1 MPPPMIPNQNAVTQ
15 QQGAQQQYGSLPQQP
30 SQYVSQPSNYATT
43 QPAPTNTSPTQHV
56 YTQQQYAN
64 NVQPAGQNPAQI
76 QNYNQPY
83 QNMPQ
88 QNQLPPQQYQQQTM
102 QQAPQQYQ
110 QQDMQQQP
118 QYSVQAPVQGQYSQP
133 QGQQAPQKYRPP
145 VMEGARRAG
154 GGQISKFVKWNE
166 EPVGAQYF
174 GTFLKFIC
182 SQYGH
187 WNAVIE
193 DDAGQEILLG
203 TPGKL
208 RYLLKNE
215 GIIPG
220 KYICVTYLGAEKMKK
235 ARLGAPQKDAHDFTL
250 DIFDGKDKSSDPRF
264 FNEIEKVRTYYA
276 SLGNGQQAM
285 QQQAQPVGYGAPV
298 YGQQAMQQQAQPV
311 GYGAPV
317 YGQQPAYQQQPMQQ
331 QYQAPVQPM
340 YPQQQYQA
348 PVQPMY
354 PQQQY
359 QQPMP
364 QPQQPG
370 YAPQQYDPNAV
381 PF

>member
-1 MPPPMIPNQNAVTQ
+1 MQNLMPPPMIPNQNAVTP
-15 QQGAQQQYGSLPQQP
+15 QQGAQQQYGSLPSQH
-30 SQYVSQPSNYATT
+30 SQYAPASAPYASANQGSAPQYAPMQPQYAMPAQPQAPAQT
-43 QPAPTNTSPTQHV
+43 QPIN
-56 YTQQQYAN
+56 QQYAPM
-64 NVQPAGQNPAQI
+64 Q
-76 QNYNQPY
+76 
-83 QNMPQ
+83 Q
-88 QNQLPPQQYQQQTM
+88 QNQLPQQQYQQPMQAQQQYQQQAM
-102 QQAPQQYQ
+102 P
-110 QQDMQQQP
+110 QQP
-118 QYSVQAPVQGQYSQP
+118 QYSGQVQAQGQYSQP
-133 QGQQAPQKYRPP
+133 QGQPQKYRPP

-166 EPVGAQYF
+166 EPVGAQYS

-193 DDAGQEILLG
+193 DDAGNEILLG

-235 ARLGAPQKDAHDFTL
+235 TRLSGPQKDAHDFTL
-250 DIFDGKDKSSDPRF
+250 DIFDGRDKSSDPRF
-264 FNEIEKVRTYYA
+264 FNEIEKVRAYYA
-276 SLGNGQQAM
+276 SLGSGQQAM
-285 QQQAQPVGYGAPV
+285 P
-298 YGQQAMQQQAQPV
+298 QQQAQPV

-317 YGQQPAYQQQPMQQ
+317 YGQQPPMQQ
-331 QYQAPVQPM
+331 QYQPQQPM
-340 YPQQQYQA
+340 YPQQ
-348 PVQPMY
+348 PVQPM
-354 PQQQY
+354 PA
-359 QQPMP
+359 
-364 QPQQPG
+364 PQQPG